1 MSWYKPADVGWATRS
16 KLANLGYGARLF
28 FRLLGTLFS
37 SLKRFGLIRDQL
49 FFLGNY
55 SLAIIAVSGLFV
67 GFVFGLQGYY
77 TLQQFGSSDSL
88 GLMVTLTLVREL
100 GPVVTA
106 LLFAGRAGTSLTAE
120 IGLMKAG
127 EQISVM
133 EMMAVDPVK
142 RILAPRFWGGVL
154 AMPLLAAV
162 FSAMGIIGGWVV
174 GVLMIG
180 VDGGSFWS
188 QIQSGVDVWQD
199 VGNGVLKSVVF
210 GFTVTFIALLQGFE
224 AQPTPEGVASAT
236 TRTVVMASLAVL
248 GLDFILTAFMF
259 TI

>member
-1 MSWYKPADVGWATRS
+1 MSWYKPTDVGFSARRQ
-16 KLANLGYGARLF
+16 LADLGQGARLF
-28 FRLLGTLFS
+28 VRLLFTLFS
-37 SLKRFGLIRDQL
+37 SLKRFGLIRDQIH
-49 FFLGNY
+49 FLGNY

-77 TLQQFGSSDSL
+77 TLQRYGSSEAL
-88 GLMVTLTLVREL
+88 GLLVTLSLVREL

-133 EMMAVDPVK
+133 EMMAVDPVL
-142 RILAPRFWGGVL
+142 RILAPRFWAGVIT
-154 AMPLLAAV
+154 MPLLAAV

-180 VDGGSFWS
+180 VDAGSFWS
-188 QIQSGVDVWQD
+188 QIQGGVDVWKD
-199 VGNGVLKSVVF
+199 VGNGVIKSVVF

-236 TRTVVMASLAVL
+236 TRTVVVASLSVL
-248 GLDFILTAFMF
+248 GLDFILTALMF

>member
-1 MSWYKPADVGWATRS
+1 MSSSWLSNFGFSVRGH
-16 KLANLGYGARLF
+16 LANIGHAARLF
-28 FRLLGTLFS
+28 MRLLGTAGVAF
-37 SLKRFGLIRDQL
+37 KRFGLIRDQIH
-49 FFLGNY
+49 FLGNY
-55 SLAIIAVSGLFV
+55 SLAIIAISGLFV

-77 TLQQFGSSDSL
+77 TLQRYGSSEAL
-88 GLMVTLTLVREL
+88 GLLVTLSLVREL

-133 EMMAVDPVK
+133 EMMAVDPVL
-142 RILAPRFWGGVL
+142 RVLAPRFWAGII

-180 VDGGSFWS
+180 VDSGSFWS
-188 QIQSGVDVWQD
+188 QIQGGVDVWQD
-199 VGNGVLKSVVF
+199 VGNGVVKSIVF
-210 GFTVTFIALLQGFE
+210 GFTVTFVALLQGFD

-248 GLDFILTAFMF
+248 GLDFVLTALMF

>member
-1 MSWYKPADVGWATRS
+1 MSWYKPDDVGFAVRRQ
-16 KLANLGYGARLF
+16 LADIGLGARLF
-28 FRLLGTLFS
+28 VRLLGTLGG
-37 SLKRFGLIRDQL
+37 SLKRFGLIRDQIH
-49 FFLGNY
+49 FLGNY

-77 TLQQFGSSDSL
+77 TLQRYGSSEAL
-88 GLMVTLTLVREL
+88 GLLVTLSLVREL

-133 EMMAVDPVK
+133 EMMAVDPVQ
-142 RILAPRFWGGVL
+142 RVLAPRFWAGVIT
-154 AMPLLAAV
+154 MPLLAAV

-180 VDGGSFWS
+180 VDAGSFWS
-188 QIQSGVDVWQD
+188 QIQGGVDVWQD
-199 VGNGVLKSVVF
+199 VGNGVIKSIVF
-210 GFTVTFIALLQGFE
+210 GFTVTFVALLQGFN

-236 TRTVVMASLAVL
+236 TRTVVVASLSVL
-248 GLDFILTAFMF
+248 GMDFVLTALMF

>member
-1 MSWYKPADVGWATRS
+1 MSWYKPGDIGFSVRRQLTD
-16 KLANLGYGARLF
+16 LGQGARLF
-28 FRLLGTLFS
+28 IRLLSTLGG
-37 SLKRFGLIRDQL
+37 SLKRFGLIRDQIH
-49 FFLGNY
+49 FLGNY
-55 SLAIIAVSGLFV
+55 SLAIIGVSGLFV

-77 TLQQFGSSDSL
+77 TLQRYGSSSAL
-88 GLMVTLTLVREL
+88 GLLVTLTLVREL

-133 EMMAVDPVK
+133 EMMAVDPVL
-142 RILAPRFWGGVL
+142 RILAPRFWAGVIT
-154 AMPLLAAV
+154 MPLLAAV
-162 FSAMGIIGGWVV
+162 FSAMGITGGWVV

-188 QIQSGVDVWQD
+188 QIQEGVDVWQD
-199 VGNGVLKSVVF
+199 LGNGVLKSIVF
-210 GFTVTFIALLQGFE
+210 GFAVTFIALLQGFK

-236 TRTVVMASLAVL
+236 TRTVVVASLSVL
-248 GLDFILTAFMF
+248 GLDFILTAMMF

>member
-1 MSWYKPADVGWATRS
+1 MSNFQPATIGFATRQFF
-16 KLANLGYGARLF
+16 ANLGYGGRLF
-28 FRLLGTLFS
+28 VRLLGSFVPTMR
-37 SLKRFGLIRDQL
+37 RFGLVRDQIH
-49 FFLGNY
+49 FLGNY

-77 TLQQFGSSDSL
+77 TLQRYGSSEAL
-88 GLMVTLTLVREL
+88 GLLVALSLVREL

-127 EQISVM
+127 EQLSVM
-133 EMMAVDPVK
+133 EMMAVDPIDRV
-142 RILAPRFWGGVL
+142 LAPRFWAGVI

-162 FSAMGIIGGWVV
+162 FSAMGVIGGWVV

-180 VDGGSFWS
+180 VDSGSFWS
-188 QIQSGVDVWQD
+188 QIQGGVDVWQD
-199 VGNGVLKSVVF
+199 VGNGILKSVVF

-224 AQPTPEGVASAT
+224 AQATPEGVAVAT
-236 TRTVVMASLAVL
+236 TRTVVVASLSVL
-248 GLDFILTAFMF
+248 GLDFILTAMMF

>member
-1 MSWYKPADVGWATRS
+1 MNGLHPRELGFATRRA
-16 KLANLGYGARLF
+16 LANVGYAARLF
-28 FRLLGTLFS
+28 FKLLC
-37 SLKRFGLIRDQL
+37 SLGASLRRFGLIRDQIH
-49 FFLGNY
+49 FLGNY

-67 GFVFGLQGYY
+67 GFVFGLQGFY
-77 TLQQFGSSDSL
+77 TLQRYGSTEAL
-88 GLMVTLTLVREL
+88 GLLVTLSLVREL

-127 EQISVM
+127 EQLSVM
-133 EMMAVDPVK
+133 EMMAVDPVQ
-142 RILAPRFWGGVL
+142 RVLAPRFWAGVL

-180 VDGGSFWS
+180 VDGGAFWS
-188 QIQSGVDVWQD
+188 QIQGGVDVWTD
-199 VGNGVLKSVVF
+199 VGNGIIKSVVF
-210 GFTVTFIALLQGFE
+210 GFTVTFVALLQGYE
-224 AQPTPEGVASAT
+224 AQPTPEGVSSAT

-248 GLDFILTAFMF
+248 GLDFILTAMMF